1 MHNAR
6 RSPSPRWLP
15 ALLALGLLAACGK
28 PADES
33 SAPSGQADTASSG
46 DQAASDARERAE
58 STAKCEG
65 NPLIPAMPPKS
76 AIGDLPFEMWD
87 CTFNS
92 IRAVYGKDGG
102 KEVSITLTDTRS
114 PGMDKEPTM
123 KDFYHR
129 SSELQRTTTQSGVQ
143 ILVAALE
150 GSTSNPASVEA
161 IGGPDYLP
169 IVRSTPSGDPLVI
182 HVGAKSDPSAAEAL
196 AVLKDRYVLMLQ
208 ASDKDGP
215 ISGLSGP
222 QALAMYE
229 PFLKQLHLDQ
239 LP

>member
-15 ALLALGLLAACGK
+15 ALLALGLLTACGK

-33 SAPSGQADTASSG
+33 TASPGPAAAASTA
-46 DQAASDARERAE
+46 DQAAADAKDRAE

-65 NPLIPAMPPKS
+65 NPLVKVMPPKS
-76 AIGDLPFEMWD
+76 AIGDMPFEMWD

-114 PGMDKEPTM
+114 PGMDKEPAM
-123 KDFYHR
+123 KDLYLR
-129 SSELQRTTTQSGVQ
+129 SSELQRTTVQ
-143 ILVAALE
+143 GATELLVATAGRAKSDPATVE
-150 GSTSNPASVEA
+150 GL
-161 IGGPDYLP
+161 GGPDYVP
-169 IVRSTPSGDPLVI
+169 IVQSTPSGDPLVI
-182 HVGAKSDPSAAEAL
+182 DAGAKINPGPAL
-196 AVLKDRYVLMLQ
+196 AMAVVKDRYVLSVQ
-208 ASDKDGP
+208 ASDQDGAITG
-215 ISGLSGP
+215 ISGA

-239 LP
+239 LH